1 MVKGSR
7 SRATTK
13 YEGHSEP
20 DKRSKVVARL
30 QGYYTADMPRSLLEY
45 LRFCN
50 RIVIALGVLPG
61 AFFAL
66 GAMSAPLAAQSAPAT
81 APPPLP
87 TRPPTRWRGSVEA
100 NGTILYGSASQRM
113 FAGSIGTSRI
123 DPGYELRFD
132 LQGGYGD
139 SRSQDTGVRRV
150 IARNVRLS
158 SAYDLHPHDR
168 TSSFALA
175 SSEAN
180 YQQRY
185 KSRVSGGLG
194 AKQTFWRPDTVVNGF
209 VQDAS
214 LSLAV
219 LAENTQLLDGAPAS
233 SKASAG
239 SRARYSLRAR
249 FRKRLN
255 KDIRFSHLTLY
266 QPTTNNLGRYTLEAL
281 TELAVPLR
289 SKLQLT
295 ITHRER
301 LDSEAVKR
309 GAPSIR
315 DGQLVFGLR
324 ATF

>member
-1 MVKGSR
+1 MPRPPLKNLR
-7 SRATTK
+7 F
-13 YEGHSEP
+13 Y
-20 DKRSKVVARL
+20 KRISVVA
-30 QGYYTADMPRSLLEY
+30 
-45 LRFCN
+45 
-50 RIVIALGVLPG
+50 GVLPG
-61 AFFAL
+61 AVFAL
-66 GAMSAPLAAQSAPAT
+66 GTMSASLAAQSTPVT

-87 TRPPTRWRGSVEA
+87 ARPPTRWRGSVEA

-113 FAGSIGTSRI
+113 FTGGIGTAYI
-123 DPGYELRFD
+123 DPEYELRID

-139 SRSQDTGVRRV
+139 SRNQDTGVRRV
-150 IARNVRLS
+150 IARNMRLS
-158 SAYDLHPHDR
+158 SAHDLHPHDR
-168 TSSFALA
+168 TSTFALA
-175 SSEAN
+175 SAEAN

-185 KSRVSGGLG
+185 KSRLSGGFG
-194 AKQTFWRPDTVVNGF
+194 AKQTFWRPDSVVHGF

-255 KDIRFSHLTLY
+255 RDIRFSHLTLY
-266 QPTTNNLGRYTLEAL
+266 QPTTNNLGRYTLDAL